1 MKWRRKNRFLLL
13 IISLI
18 IHNTTLFAAHDMDE
32 WRSRT
37 VQIAADTSLTDSM
50 KVVRLSDL
58 TYNYYYYYRSFSDQY
73 LDEYFQQ
80 AKRFTGNEDQ
90 NDLLSYIYSTAVVI
104 AKGEK
109 AIPIIEKCEYYTLK
123 STSPLIRAQSWE
135 RLGRKYMTEAA
146 ALDYFS
152 RALDALEGTTLYA
165 AQSTINTYISTYY
178 ALQGDTENQMKYA
191 VRSLELAQQSDTPR
205 ELINAWE
212 SLGAAHSSLNDYPA
226 ATRAYN
232 NGREIY
238 LEKQKN
244 AEPDP
249 DLHYRDELHYMVML
263 VNLGSM
269 HYKNGDLHT
278 ANRII
283 TEALETATRYYFVE
297 TQIYCHKELGNMH
310 IALKQYPTAETHLLR
325 AADLLA
331 TDYIST
337 AESNYMYYEV
347 QLALADLYNRTEN
360 YRKSAANYHEG
371 FQKYLLLH
379 DEEQMAANQ
388 QYAATYET
396 RMQEEEIA
404 RMETIMNYHERRRW
418 LYAAILM
425 VALAALY
432 IVFRLYRTRIHLARQ
447 KEESLHAEACLLKLR
462 NRKAELDNQLKQQ
475 ESDALKQKLALGN
488 QLREDRNRSF
498 EEVTMFF
505 NNHPELSQYQNELK
519 DIVHQHSRIDTNVE
533 EYKEGITGIPLDFYA
548 NLQKMADNKL
558 TQLDLKY
565 CRLIYLE
572 TSTKDIAALMSIEPK
587 TVRMAKYRLKQKLK
601 LVKEDDLNVF
611 IRNTVKQ

>member
-1 MKWRRKNRFLLL
+1 MIRESKFILLT
-13 IISLI
+13 ISLI
-18 IHNTTLFAAHDMDE
+18 IHNATLFAAHDIDE

-37 VQIAADTSLTDSM
+37 ILIATDTSLTDSM

-80 AKRFTGNEDQ
+80 AKRFVGNEDQ
-90 NDLLSYIYSTAVVI
+90 SDLLSYIYSTAVVI

-123 STSPLIRAQSWE
+123 STNPLICAQSGE

-146 ALDYFS
+146 GLEYFS
-152 RALDALEGTTLYA
+152 RALDVLEGTTLYA
-165 AQSTINTYISTYY
+165 AKSTINTYISTYY

-191 VRSLELAQQSDTPR
+191 VRSLELAQQSDKPR

-212 SLGAAHSSLNDYPA
+212 SLGAAHSSQNNYHA
-226 ATRAYN
+226 ATQAYN

-244 AEPDP
+244 TELDP

-269 HYKNGDLHT
+269 HYNNGDLHT
-278 ANRII
+278 ADRII
-283 TEALETATRYYFVE
+283 TEALETATRYNFVE
-297 TQIYCHKELGNMH
+297 TQVYCHKELGNMH
-310 IALKQYPTAETHLLR
+310 IALKQYPAAETHLLC
-325 AADLLA
+325 ASDLLA

-347 QLALADLYNRTEN
+347 QLALANLYNLTEN
-360 YRKSAANYHEG
+360 YRKSASNYHEG
-371 FQKYLLLH
+371 IQKYRLLH
-379 DEEQMAANQ
+379 DDEQIAANQ

-404 RMETIMNYHERRRW
+404 RMETIMNYHERRRL

-432 IVFRLYRTRIHLARQ
+432 IVFRLYHSRINLARQ
-447 KEESLHAEACLLKLR
+447 KEESLHAEASLLKLR
-462 NRKAELDNQLKQQ
+462 NRKAELANKLKQQ
-475 ESDALKQKLALGN
+475 ESDVLKQKLALGN

-505 NNHPELSQYQNELK
+505 NNHPELSQYQNEIK
-519 DIVHQHSRIDTNVE
+519 NIVHQHSRINTNVE

-548 NLQKMADNKL
+548 NLQKTADNKL
-558 TQLDLKY
+558 TRLDLKY
-565 CRLIYLE
+565 CRLLYLK
-572 TSTKDIAALMSIEPK
+572 TSTKDIAALLSIEPK

-601 LVKEDDLNVF
+601 LVKEDDLNEF
-611 IRNTVKQ
+611 IRNIVKQ

>member
-1 MKWRRKNRFLLL
+1 MKWRRKNSFLLL

-18 IHNTTLFAAHDMDE
+18 IHNTTLFAAHDIDE

-37 VQIAADTSLTDSM
+37 LQIAADISLTDSM

-123 STSPLIRAQSWE
+123 STSPLICAQSWE

-165 AQSTINTYISTYY
+165 AKSTINTYISTYY

-191 VRSLELAQQSDTPR
+191 VRSLELAQQSGTTR
-205 ELINAWE
+205 ELTNAWE
-212 SLGAAHSSLNDYPA
+212 SLGAAYSSQNDYPA
-226 ATRAYN
+226 AIRAYSS
-232 NGREIY
+232 GREIY
-238 LEKQKN
+238 LEKHKN
-244 AEPDP
+244 TEPDP
-249 DLHYRDELHYMVML
+249 DLQYRDELHYMVML

-269 HYKNGDLHT
+269 HYSNGDLHT
-278 ANRII
+278 ADRII
-283 TEALETATRYYFVE
+283 TEALETATRHNFVE
-297 TQIYCHKELGNMH
+297 TQVYCHKELGNMH

-347 QLALADLYNRTEN
+347 QLALANLYDRTEN

-371 FQKYLLLH
+371 IQKYRLLN

-404 RMETIMNYHERRRW
+404 RMETIMNYHERRRL

-425 VALAALY
+425 VSLVGLY
-432 IVFRLYRTRIHLARQ
+432 IVFRLYRTRINLARQ
-447 KEESLHAEACLLKLR
+447 KEESLHAKASLLKLR
-462 NRKAELDNQLKQQ
+462 NRKAELNNQLIQQ
-475 ESDALKQKLALGN
+475 ESDILRQKLALGN

-498 EEVTMFF
+498 DEVTTFF
-505 NNHPELSQYQNELK
+505 NSHPELSKYQNEIK

-533 EYKEGITGIPLDFYA
+533 EYKEGITGIPLDFYT

-565 CRLIYLE
+565 CRLLYLE
-572 TSTKDIAALMSIEPK
+572 TSTKDIATLMSIEPK

-601 LVKEDDLNVF
+601 LAKEDDLNEF
-611 IRNTVKQ
+611 IRNIVKQ

>member
-1 MKWRRKNRFLLL
+1 MIRESKFILLT
-13 IISLI
+13 ISLI
-18 IHNTTLFAAHDMDE
+18 MHNVSLFAVHDIDE

-37 VQIAADTSLTDSM
+37 ILIATDTSLTDSM

-80 AKRFTGNEDQ
+80 AKRFIGNKDQ

-104 AKGEK
+104 TKGEK
-109 AIPIIEKCEYYTLK
+109 AIPLIEKCEYYTLK
-123 STSPLIRAQSWE
+123 STTPLIRAQSWE

-191 VRSLELAQQSDTPR
+191 VRSLELAQQSGTPR
-205 ELINAWE
+205 ELTNAWE
-212 SLGAAHSSLNDYPA
+212 SLGAAYSSQNDYPA
-226 ATRAYN
+226 AIRAYSC
-232 NGREIY
+232 GRKIY

-244 AEPDP
+244 GELDP

-269 HYKNGDLHT
+269 YYNNGDLHT
-278 ANRII
+278 ADRII
-283 TEALETATRYYFVE
+283 TEALETATRYNFVE
-297 TQIYCHKELGNMH
+297 TQVYCHKELGNMH

-325 AADLLA
+325 ASDLLT

-347 QLALADLYNRTEN
+347 QLALANLYDQTEN

-371 FQKYLLLH
+371 IQKYRLLH
-379 DEEQMAANQ
+379 DEEQMATNQ

-396 RMQEEEIA
+396 RMQVEEIA
-404 RMETIMNYHERRRW
+404 RMETIMNYHERRRL
-418 LYAAILM
+418 LYAAILI
-425 VALAALY
+425 VALTGLY
-432 IVFRLYRTRIHLARQ
+432 IVFRLYRTRINLARQ

-462 NRKAELDNQLKQQ
+462 NHKAELDNQLKQQ
-475 ESDALKQKLALGN
+475 ESDVLRQKLALGN
-488 QLREDRNRSF
+488 QLREDRNRSLN
-498 EEVTMFF
+498 EVTTFF
-505 NNHPELSQYQNELK
+505 NSHPELSQYQNEIK
-519 DIVHQHSRIDTNVE
+519 NIVNQHSRIDTNVE

-558 TQLDLKY
+558 TRLDLKY
-565 CRLIYLE
+565 CRLLYLE
-572 TSTKDIAALMSIEPK
+572 TSTKDIAALLSIEPK

-601 LVKEDDLNVF
+601 LVKEDDLNEF
-611 IRNTVKQ
+611 IRNIVKQ